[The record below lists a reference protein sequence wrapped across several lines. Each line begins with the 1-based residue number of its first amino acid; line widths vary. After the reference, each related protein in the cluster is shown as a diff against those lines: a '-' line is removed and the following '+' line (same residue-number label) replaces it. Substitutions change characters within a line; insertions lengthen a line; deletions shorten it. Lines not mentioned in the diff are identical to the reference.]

1 VECGWERCGRGAA
14 PREYEDNAVGFFEI
28 YKRGQG
34 KYTRIVTFVG
44 AMVIGLFGASSLSE
58 TLSTHAPYIHF
69 GVPFAVLL
77 GLAILMFWLVNR
89 PKNVDFLVATEGEMK
104 KVSWS
109 NKKEIIGSTK
119 VVIIT
124 TFVMAFMLYGVDY
137 IFGSLFMYVIP
148 IAGN

>member
-1 VECGWERCGRGAA
+1 
-14 PREYEDNAVGFFEI
+14 VGFFEI

-34 KYTRIVTFVG
+34 KYTRIITFVG
-44 AMVIGLFGASSLSE
+44 VMVVGLFGASSLSD
-58 TLSTHAPYIHF
+58 TLSVRMPEPYYHF
-69 GVPFAVLL
+69 GIPFVLLL

-89 PKNVDFLVATEGEMK
+89 PRNVDFLVATEGEMK

-124 TFVMAFMLYGVDY
+124 TFVMAFVLFGVDTIFSY
-137 IFGSLFMYVIP
+137 IFTKVIP
-148 IAGN
+148 IAGD